1 MLPTCG
7 CWRALRLFTRPA
19 FVRAVGVVA
28 RLAASCRGAVTR
40 PAACCRGQCPQGG
53 APGKMRCI
61 AGCRGGAGIPCGCW
75 RVGAPRGPAVVGAV
89 ACPARPAVAGAV
101 AHPAMLHGHASCC
114 RSQCR
119 HKTERKAGS
128 TLRSSRAVPH
138 PSTNRALRRLTSE
151 VGRDP
156 VHSRGMAVSEG
167 WSEMRNCLGR
177 RVPLRSGYATA
188 GVA

>member
-19 FVRAVGVVA
+19 VVRAVGAVA

-40 PAACCRGQCPQGG
+40 PAACCRGQCPSGGGAREDAVHCRVQGG
-53 APGKMRCI
+53 RWHSMWLLA
-61 AGCRGGAGIPCGCW
+61 CW
-75 RVGAPRGPAVVGAV
+75 RARGPAVVGAV

-188 GVA
+188 RVT